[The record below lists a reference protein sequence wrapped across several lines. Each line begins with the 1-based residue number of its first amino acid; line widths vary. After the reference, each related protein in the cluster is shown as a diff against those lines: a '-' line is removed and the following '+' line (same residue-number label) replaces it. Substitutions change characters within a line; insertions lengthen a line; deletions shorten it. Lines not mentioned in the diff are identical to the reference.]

1 MSLRAA
7 LRQSKIEQ
15 EKREKEAK
23 EKKNNLKKKAT
34 SSNSESNDGNNNNNN
49 NNNNAG
55 KSYFCFECA
64 TVIEDGRG
72 RTVVKSVGCEF
83 SGKCEN
89 WVCET
94 CAKKSGYV
102 NEKSTWFCARHRNI
116 IKKNISINNNN
127 NKKKKNKSKKKSSS
141 KQNKPKALSSK
152 RNEVKKAMMNKGM
165 DIDNDDDNDDDDD
178 GDNDE
183 IDETDE
189 QAIARNKSY
198 VGRKAK
204 FYYQEDRKWYDIK
217 VRKYNVRKHQHDCMY
232 IVDKS
237 TQPLIIDA
245 CIAQGKLKWTDGKIT
260 TITMKS
266 KKKVVIKKKSII
278 KEATSRTKTIQKKR
292 KKTMSKKKDNRF
304 QFDSFG
310 SEEERYEESDSEF
323 DEEEE
328 QEGDNRKKKQL
339 KKKKEINE
347 NKPKSKTK
355 NNGTTINAKAKNS
368 INNKKTKS
376 KVMKRKGVK
385 KYEPLPNDSSSSSDD
400 EDNKRPLKRFKHVK
414 RLEHPPPRDGGS
426 SRPTSTSKSSN
437 RRNDSVNSY
446 NKKNKNMSQNKTGN
460 GMWNQKGSTTM
471 NRNNGTTTTTTTRT
485 TTTTNRN
492 NNNKDANKRFEKQ
505 LRILKSFSPRKVPSM
520 FKTINES
527 HMLHAVLMDRAGKLL
542 KLPAETRLTCI
553 SFYHRMNQYT
563 QIMKHYL
570 SQQDSYYDPMK
581 LAIACVFLGAKATDH
596 QCSLR
601 DTLTTFFRVQIKKTG
616 WNQKKPTISEHLEYL
631 PTKDFMLLDKAYYGR
646 KNEIIKY
653 EQHVLNSLGYHV
665 DPIDSMKKFA
675 IVVELLKI
683 PASDREW
690 KKQALNIFYDMHF
703 SQWICLYASSLE
715 RALTAI
721 FVSGYM
727 LVKEIR
733 FNHALSTDAQELYKS
748 RKHVLDVNFLQLVH
762 IENIEQKQ
770 IATITEHFN
779 QSQKALL
786 EGRRATTPEYLQN
799 NGVPPVNTN
808 GGFHDNNNSNNAI
821 ETTGIARINMELS
834 GGNTNASFNTQP
846 IDNNRNTFQRRNDN
860 GMDNN
865 TNNTTNNTTNNNIKG
880 WGNGNNKNVT
890 SERMNNNNNNINN
903 YNNHTS
909 GWGNQNRQND
919 GSNRSNNFNINYNN
933 DRNQNNRRPPPPN
946 KFVAKYGSRDAN
958 GGSSSDRNYRSNHND
973 NRGNRFNYERSQ
985 QQQPRGNFSNRGGAG
1000 GRFSNRGGAWR
1011 DRSNN
1016 NIEAIDC
1023 TERLI
1028 DYADVREGSVYV
1040 GIAVQSRK
1048 NNSFV
1053 NIGMR
1058 DSSCRENPFKT
1069 KDGMLYGHNLSQGTK
1084 VHVRVIKKH
1093 IKEKYDRGNTISIGC
1108 CDLELV

>member
-34 SSNSESNDGNNNNNN
+34 SSNSKSNDGNNNINNN

-116 IKKNISINNNN
+116 KKNISINN
-127 NKKKKNKSKKKSSS
+127 NKKKKNKSEKKSSS

-165 DIDNDDDNDDDDD
+165 DIDNDDDNDDD
-178 GDNDE
+178 DNDE

-237 TQPLIIDA
+237 SQPLIIDA
-245 CIAQGKLKWTDGKIT
+245 CIAQGKLKWTDGKTTT

-266 KKKVVIKKKSII
+266 KKKVVIKKKLKI

-328 QEGDNRKKKQL
+328 QEGYNRKKKQL
-339 KKKKEINE
+339 KKKKEVNE
-347 NKPKSKTK
+347 SKPKSKTK

-368 INNKKTKS
+368 ITNKTKS

-581 LAIACVFLGAKATDH
+581 LAIACVFLGAKATDQ

-601 DTLTTFFRVQIKKTG
+601 DTLTTFFRVT
-616 WNQKKPTISEHLEYL
+616 
-631 PTKDFMLLDKAYYGR
+631 
-646 KNEIIKY
+646 
-653 EQHVLNSLGYHV
+653 
-665 DPIDSMKKFA
+665 
-675 IVVELLKI
+675 
-683 PASDREW
+683 
-690 KKQALNIFYDMHF
+690 
-703 SQWICLYASSLE
+703 
-715 RALTAI
+715 
-721 FVSGYM
+721 
-727 LVKEIR
+727 LVC
-733 FNHALSTDAQELYKS
+733 
-748 RKHVLDVNFLQLVH
+748 
-762 IENIEQKQ
+762 
-770 IATITEHFN
+770 
-779 QSQKALL
+779 
-786 EGRRATTPEYLQN
+786 
-799 NGVPPVNTN
+799 
-808 GGFHDNNNSNNAI
+808 
-821 ETTGIARINMELS
+821 
-834 GGNTNASFNTQP
+834 
-846 IDNNRNTFQRRNDN
+846 
-860 GMDNN
+860 
-865 TNNTTNNTTNNNIKG
+865 
-880 WGNGNNKNVT
+880 W
-890 SERMNNNNNNINN
+890 
-903 YNNHTS
+903 
-909 GWGNQNRQND
+909 
-919 GSNRSNNFNINYNN
+919 
-933 DRNQNNRRPPPPN
+933 
-946 KFVAKYGSRDAN
+946 
-958 GGSSSDRNYRSNHND
+958 
-973 NRGNRFNYERSQ
+973 
-985 QQQPRGNFSNRGGAG
+985 
-1000 GRFSNRGGAWR
+1000 
-1011 DRSNN
+1011 
-1016 NIEAIDC
+1016 
-1023 TERLI
+1023 
-1028 DYADVREGSVYV
+1028 
-1040 GIAVQSRK
+1040 
-1048 NNSFV
+1048 
-1053 NIGMR
+1053 
-1058 DSSCRENPFKT
+1058 
-1069 KDGMLYGHNLSQGTK
+1069 
-1084 VHVRVIKKH
+1084 
-1093 IKEKYDRGNTISIGC
+1093 
-1108 CDLELV
+1108 